1 MSSNADLIFA
11 IIILGSFVIFLLFV
25 TIIVYPNKIDKLKKR
40 NKALEKEL
48 KRVKRESY
56 SPVSV
61 ASLIILM
68 TSVMRSSSKRER
80 IDM

>member
-1 MSSNADLIFA
+1 MNQNADLIFL
-11 IIILGSFVIFLLFV
+11 IVVLVITVIVLLFAELV
-25 TIIVYPNKIDKLKKR
+25 LYPNEIDKLKKR

-48 KRVKRESY
+48 KRLKRESY